1 MSGEAFATTA
11 SATREIAVE
20 GVEVPPGSAASLL
33 RHRATHYSHVVACSI
48 ATAPLSLSNF
58 QVNASRQVI
67 VGQDVIGELD
77 PVDFGD
83 ICGRAPAATG
93 SAP

>member
-1 MSGEAFATTA
+1 
-11 SATREIAVE
+11 
-20 GVEVPPGSAASLL
+20 
-33 RHRATHYSHVVACSI
+33 VVACSI

-77 PVDFGD
+77 SVDFGD
-83 ICGRAPAATG
+83 TCGRAPAATG